1 MSLASRTRRCLTSA
15 ALIASIALCLATR
28 QPLAQRQSAIDL
40 LDRYLHGDF
49 DAVVAALGSFEDFDG
64 LLKQLKSDGPAW
76 IASGGPEN
84 RVRRRLAAA
93 TLALEA
99 ARADEWNEWKHRQ
112 LPLDPTDP
120 SYLRTYG
127 TLPNF
132 HPLRVLEWRP
142 PPLLIDWARQ
152 LFLEDKAPSPI
163 ERVWHRAA
171 MAVAERA
178 EDPEFLLGV
187 HSRSDSD
194 GGEITY
200 LDKATSRFPDEPRFK
215 LVAPIALDWMTWPAA
230 RASKSDPHR
239 ATTFFS
245 ATGAEHAFTAILDDP
260 DVGPEAH
267 VRLGALHVRRG
278 NPDAALKDFEA
289 AEAWTRDPY
298 LVYLARY
305 FAGQAY
311 EQKKRPDS
319 AIRAYRRALLT
330 IPHAQSVSFAL
341 AALLFKSDQRVE
353 AYTLMSDA
361 VGPNPAVVD
370 PWRAFADADD
380 RFWPL
385 LVGRL
390 REEILK

>member
-1 MSLASRTRRCLTSA
+1 MAVTPRSSRVP
-15 ALIASIALCLATR
+15 ALIVSIAVCLATR
-28 QPLAQRQSAIDL
+28 QPAAQRQGATDL
-40 LDRYLHGDF
+40 LDRYMRGDFEAVVAELASFKDF
-49 DAVVAALGSFEDFDG
+49 DA

-120 SYLRTYG
+120 DYLRTYG

-152 LFLEDKAPSPI
+152 LFLEDKQPSPI
-163 ERVWHRAA
+163 ERIWHRAA
-171 MAVAERA
+171 IAVAERA
-178 EDPEFLLGV
+178 EDPEFLLGI

-194 GGEITY
+194 AGEITY
-200 LDKATSRFPDEPRFK
+200 LDKAVARFPDEPRFK
-215 LVAPIALDWMTWPAA
+215 LVAPIAIDWTTWPAA
-230 RASKSDPHR
+230 RAAANPTTYR
-239 ATTFFS
+239 APIFFS
-245 ATGAEHAFTAILDDP
+245 ATAEEKAFTRILNDP
-260 DVGPEAH
+260 DVGAEAH

-278 NPDAALKDFEA
+278 NQDAALKDFEA
-289 AEAWTRDPY
+289 AEASTRDPY
-298 LVYLARY
+298 VVYLARY

-311 EQKKRPDS
+311 EQKKQPDS
-319 AIRAYRRALLT
+319 AMRSYRRALLT
-330 IPHAQSVSFAL
+330 IPHAQSASFAL
-341 AALLFKSDQRVE
+341 AALLARADQRIE
-353 AYTLMSDA
+353 AAKLMSDA
-361 VGPNPAVVD
+361 VGPNPEPVD

-390 REEILK
+390 RAEILK

>member
-1 MSLASRTRRCLTSA
+1 VGVTPRSSRVA
-15 ALIASIALCLATR
+15 ALIVSIVVCLATR
-28 QPLAQRQSAIDL
+28 QPAAQRQRATDL
-40 LDRYLHGDF
+40 LDRYLRGDFEAVAAELASFKDF
-49 DAVVAALGSFEDFDG
+49 DA

-76 IASGGPEN
+76 IASGGPES
-84 RVRRRLAAA
+84 RVKRRLAAA

-132 HPLRVLEWRP
+132 HLSRVLEWRP

-187 HSRSDSD
+187 HPRSDSD

-215 LVAPIALDWMTWPAA
+215 LVAPIALDWMTWPTA
-230 RASKSDPHR
+230 RAFVKSDPDR
-239 ATTFFS
+239 AATFFS
-245 ATGAEHAFTAILDDP
+245 ATTAEREFTKLLTDP

-298 LVYLARY
+298 VVYLARY

-311 EQKKRPDS
+311 QQKRRPDS

-330 IPHAQSVSFAL
+330 IPHAQSASFAL
-341 AALLFKSDQRVE
+341 AALLVMGDQRVE
-353 AYTLMSDA
+353 AARVMSDA
-361 VGPNPAVVD
+361 VGPNPAVID

-385 LVGRL
+385 LMGRL